1 MKRPPWWYW
10 LQLRDLLPVLIAL
23 IIVVGFGMAV
33 TLFGAHLLTS
43 VLSHIRDA
51 WNKP

>member
-10 LQLRDLLPVLIAL
+10 LQLRDLLPVLLAL
-23 IIVVGFGMAV
+23 IIVIGFGMAV
-33 TLFGAHLLTS
+33 TVFGAHLL
-43 VLSHIRDA
+43 VAVMSHIRDA